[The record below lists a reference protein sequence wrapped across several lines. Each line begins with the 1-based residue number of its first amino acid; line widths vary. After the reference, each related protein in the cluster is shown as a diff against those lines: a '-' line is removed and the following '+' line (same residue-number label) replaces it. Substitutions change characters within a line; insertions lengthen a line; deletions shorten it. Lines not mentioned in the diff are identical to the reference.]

1 MRNYLGI
8 LAVCAGLLTS
18 GCIVYTHP
26 AHGAMPPGRAKSL
39 LHVHGPTCG
48 HCWAGGAWI
57 GIPAGH
63 VHGEGCGHF
72 LWSGYWYGTRVKVKV
87 GG

>member
-8 LAVCAGLLTS
+8 LTVCVGLSTS
-18 GCIVYTHP
+18 GCILYTHP
-26 AHGAMPPGRAKSL
+26 IYGHEPPGRAKKVI
-39 LHVHGPTCG
+39 HIHGPTCG
-48 HCWAGGAWI
+48 HSWVDGAWI
-57 GIPAGH
+57 GISAGH
-63 VHGEGCGHF
+63 VHGKGCGHF